1 MGEYFQSY
9 FVVECSAPLVK
20 ATYCFIDWVST
31 SVLAV
36 WAELEKYVP
45 PFLISFPSLCN
56 LQNSASVMKSAYIY
70 HNLGLAVTSSARSK
84 GVPVYQY
91 KDDCDIGQLFGS
103 PAESSQPPSR
113 LLAEAAAYIMCQ
125 LLIRGRLFYWH
136 REIAGLMFP
145 TDKQVLI
152 SALGYDG
159 CRKSA
164 INDVIKEILC
174 HSRDC
179 NFSIHT
185 FYVPPER
192 NPADEP
198 SRRYSD
204 LDLTFIPYTRLGLPL
219 GLTE

>member
-113 LLAEAAAYIMCQ
+113 
-125 LLIRGRLFYWH
+125 
-136 REIAGLMFP
+136 
-145 TDKQVLI
+145 
-152 SALGYDG
+152 
-159 CRKSA
+159 
-164 INDVIKEILC
+164 
-174 HSRDC
+174 
-179 NFSIHT
+179 
-185 FYVPPER
+185 
-192 NPADEP
+192 
-198 SRRYSD
+198 
-204 LDLTFIPYTRLGLPL
+204 
-219 GLTE
+219 